1 MTVPSSTLANPGS
14 QAALRSL
21 NQQRILDTLL
31 ASGPST
37 QAELARQTGLSSA
50 TISNLVKLME
60 GFGTVETSPT
70 TSSGRRA
77 LLVRLVDDG
86 AIAVGIDFGRRHLR
100 VVLATPGY
108 RVIAEEFLELDA
120 GQVAAEGID
129 LAHNLL
135 RRLLDEHHITDADVL
150 GVGVGIP
157 GPIDRGRSAVVG
169 SILPEWSDIDFASIG
184 ERLGFPVILEN
195 DANLGALAEV
205 AWGPH
210 GATKNLAFVKIGT
223 GIGAGL
229 ILNGA
234 LFYGNLGITGEIGHG
249 TMIDYGTVCH
259 CGNRGCLETV
269 ASTSVMIEVLSR
281 VGQRRVTTSE
291 IILNA
296 LGGDSA
302 TLRVVDDAG
311 TAVGRAL
318 ANLANLVNPE
328 VIVIGGS
335 LSRLGDLLLVPM
347 RRGFRR
353 HTVPIVGESTTIVMS
368 SVGDRAEA
376 LGAVALVLQRAPARG
391 AR

>member
-60 GFGTVETSPT
+60 GIGTVETSPT

-86 AIAVGIDFGRRHLR
+86 GIAVGIDFGRRHLR

-108 RVIAEEFLELDA
+108 RVIAEDFLELDA

-129 LAHNLL
+129 LAHDLL
-135 RRLLDEHHITDADVL
+135 RRLLDEHHIEDADVI

-210 GATKNLAFVKIGT
+210 GGTDNLAFVKIGT

-291 IILNA
+291 IIFNA

-311 TAVGRAL
+311 TAIGRAV